1 MLEVSALHV
10 SIGAI
15 EIIRDAQLSLGERQF
30 SGLIGRN
37 GAGKTTLMRALMG
50 ALPAR
55 GIMTLDRLDLLAEP
69 PHRRAALGLGYMPED
84 RRLVPEFVV
93 EENILLPALATG
105 STDARE
111 RLERIY
117 ALMPEVANFRRRRAL
132 ELSGGQQKMVALARA
147 LMAGRRLLVLDEP
160 FEGLAPALARRLGEV
175 LSNLKDEGVSV
186 LMSESNEN
194 SRHRSSRSHLSHRAR
209 RGRGGLRKVQSV
221 EPTDAPWNAVSAFA
235 NCGRAVAHVRGSC
248 LPHNQTLATQ
258 HNEAMSSFQQAGKPG
273 WLSHRRSFGPGPE
286 GELPEDACRVF
297 EGSSKANFFARQ

>member
-55 GIMTLDRLDLLAEP
+55 GIMTLDGVDLLAEP
-69 PHRRAALGLGYMPED
+69 AHRRAALGLGYMPED
-84 RRLVPEFVV
+84 RRLVPEFAV

-175 LSNLKDEGVSV
+175 LSNLKGEGVSV
-186 LMSESNEN
+186 LMSESNETHVIDLLD
-194 SRHRSSRSHLSHRAR
+194 RTFRIE
-209 RGRGGLRKVQSV
+209 RG
-221 EPTDAPWNAVSAFA
+221 AV
-235 NCGRAVAHVRGSC
+235 VAG
-248 LPHNQTLATQ
+248 
-258 HNEAMSSFQQAGKPG
+258 
-273 WLSHRRSFGPGPE
+273 
-286 GELPEDACRVF
+286 
-297 EGSSKANFFARQ
+297 